1 MLNNIC
7 NDYNDYNNNNY
18 YNRNNNSKNNT
29 SFKFTNIQYKWLTN
43 ILIMTN
49 YTLYV
54 CYAKKT
60 QNIRKYKVFFIKRK
74 KNLIYC
80 FFTSSLIFFSAI
92 LSKKEIP

>member
-54 CYAKKT
+54 CYAKKHKIYE
-60 QNIRKYKVFFIKRK
+60 NIKFFYKKK
-74 KNLIYC
+74 KN
-80 FFTSSLIFFSAI
+80 SSIVFLP
-92 LSKKEIP
+92 LV